1 MWKVGVASTRFGVFG
16 IKRFIIY
23 LDISFTYL
31 SLAPKSSKRW
41 STGVDIETLSRAIPP
56 HPSRMPPDIRNFF
69 GGKVSAPIREK
80 EPKKEDDLKK
90 KRSSEKFDLFRDAH
104 AC

>member
-1 MWKVGVASTRFGVFG
+1 
-16 IKRFIIY
+16 
-23 LDISFTYL
+23 
-31 SLAPKSSKRW
+31 
-41 STGVDIETLSRAIPP
+41 
-56 HPSRMPPDIRNFF
+56 MPPDIRNFF

-90 KRSSEKFDLFRDAH
+90 KRSSEKFDLLRDAH